1 MAKRYLSTNPGLERM
16 EKVEDC
22 LSFYDGRGARIG
34 TYDPQTEGSAKQAI
48 TKLRCAREGGYLTNA
63 RCKQYINMIQT
74 REANSEFEKII
85 DQLENIRKTAEEKRA
100 S

>member
-16 EKVEDC
+16 EKIEDC

-34 TYDPQTEGSAKQAI
+34 TYDPQTEGSAKRIVTQ
-48 TKLRCAREGGYLTNA
+48 LRCAREVGYLTKA
-63 RCKQYINMIQT
+63 KCKQYIDMIQT
-74 REANSEFEKII
+74 READKGFENII
-85 DQLENIRKTAEEKRA
+85 KQLEDIRKTAEEKRA